1 MIIEYPPRLHGTPE
15 EQIAQLQ
22 AYLVRLV
29 RQLDEALREG
39 GNNVSSTSR

>member
-15 EQIAQLQ
+15 EQLAQLQ

-29 RQLDEALREG
+29 RFLDEALNTG
-39 GNNVSSTSR
+39 GQNVSSTNH